1 MEQKQPLIH
10 RIYLMLCENLK
21 AIFACYVKLESPM
34 SLDPKGLKSMDAEN
48 NVRKLKTLY
57 VGDKAE
63 KLKNNSNEKQNTKTC
78 ST

>member
-1 MEQKQPLIH
+1 
-10 RIYLMLCENLK
+10 
-21 AIFACYVKLESPM
+21 M

-63 KLKNNSNEKQNTKTC
+63 KLAESNEKQNTKTC
-78 ST
+78 STWFL

>member
-63 KLKNNSNEKQNTKTC
+63 KLAESNEKQNTKTG

>member
-10 RIYLMLCENLK
+10 RIYSILCENLK

-48 NVRKLKTLY
+48 NVRKLNTLY

-63 KLKNNSNEKQNTKTC
+63 KLAESNEKQNTKTC

>member
-1 MEQKQPLIH
+1 MEQKQPLIR

-57 VGDKAE
+57 KAE
-63 KLKNNSNEKQNTKTC
+63 KLAESNEKQNTKTC